1 MRRTCYSAPNICS
14 SLPLQKH
21 PLREVRFAAM
31 PELNRWLPQWRMRP
45 PSCEEVLYHP
55 SQRKDNSDRD
65 SQRKDHDRDREEAQY
80 PQSRQYVGVSQAGC
94 SGDLLP
100 PLPPAEKAT
109 ARQDSATR
117 ERSANAIT
125 VLKQKKA
132 CWPVR

>member
-1 MRRTCYSAPNICS
+1 
-14 SLPLQKH
+14 
-21 PLREVRFAAM
+21 
-31 PELNRWLPQWRMRP
+31 
-45 PSCEEVLYHP
+45 VLYHP

-65 SQRKDHDRDREEAQY
+65 SQREDHDRDRDEDQY

-125 VLKQKKA
+125 VLKQKKRA
-132 CWPVR
+132 GQ